1 MSGLKDDL
9 AGVEQASAAE
19 QVYTDEPDD
28 YAGGED
34 AGEDAPRVSGQTV
47 QSFPYYIFH
56 FNAGKGGEAKKK
68 KTPLA
73 RVGGFI
79 KGGPE
84 GTEDSPVFDDL
95 YLKVSKTRMED
106 GVEVPKEA
114 ADYEDDKTAFQ
125 KKLNKIARIGKFGKA
140 FPVDR
145 SKDAVNAYAEQFKA
159 ADGFDCIIEIRES
172 TDTYEGV
179 TRSRN
184 RIIFE
189 SMRAVDDPPT
199 KQGLKKGYKT
209 ALEEA
214 EAMIAAANKVSAG
227 KAQGAGRTAG
237 SVTRKPGALAD

>member
-9 AGVEQASAAE
+9 AGVEQTSSAE

-28 YAGGED
+28 YVGGED

-47 QSFPYYIFH
+47 PSFPYYLFH
-56 FNAGKGGEAKKK
+56 FSAGKGSEAKKK

-73 RVGGFI
+73 RVGGTV
-79 KGGPE
+79 KAGPD

-95 YLKVSKTRMED
+95 YLKVSKTTMD
-106 GVEVPKEA
+106 NGCEVPKDA
-114 ADYEDDKTAFQ
+114 QDYEDDKKSFQ
-125 KKLNKIARIGKFGKA
+125 KKLNKIARVGKFGKA

-159 ADGFDCIIEIRES
+159 GEGFDCIIEIRES

-179 TRSRN
+179 TRTRN
-184 RIIFE
+184 RIVFE
-189 SMRAVDDPPT
+189 SMRALDDPPT
-199 KQGLKKGYKT
+199 KAGLKKGYKT

-237 SVTRKPGALAD
+237 SVTRKPGSLSD